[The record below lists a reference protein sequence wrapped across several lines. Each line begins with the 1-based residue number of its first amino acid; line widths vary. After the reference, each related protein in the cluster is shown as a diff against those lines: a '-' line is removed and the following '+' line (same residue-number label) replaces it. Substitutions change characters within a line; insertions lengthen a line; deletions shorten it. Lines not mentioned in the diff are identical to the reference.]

1 MVIPR
6 SRSRSIA
13 SSSCSSISRFST
25 VLVNSSSRSE
35 RVVLPWSMC
44 AMMQKLRTCAGPCVA
59 TADSR
64 WITSVLLE
72 EARSGALY
80 LDDVR
85 VDELDDDDH
94 DEKREVESAQRRDH
108 RAHRRQHRLDEH
120 RQIVGP
126 APAQTGDPRH
136 HGIADHHQL
145 GCLEGAVDDDP
156 DAAHGA
162 LLYG

>member
-6 SRSRSIA
+6 SRSRSMA

-64 WITSVLLE
+64 WITSALE
-72 EARSGALY
+72 AKVGLY
-80 LDDVR
+80 HRPVN
-85 VDELDDDDH
+85 ELEDDDH
-94 DEKREVESAQRRDH
+94 DEEGEVDSAQRGDH
-108 RAHRRQHRLDEH
+108 RAHRRQH
-120 RQIVGP
+120 
-126 APAQTGDPRH
+126 
-136 HGIADHHQL
+136 
-145 GCLEGAVDDDP
+145 
-156 DAAHGA
+156 
-162 LLYG
+162 